1 MINSIDIID
10 SEVLLNPANINN
22 IQSLNSIQEEK
33 EFNSLDSCSHGG
45 IYSTKNYLQVKIDFS
60 SNINPLG
67 ISRQVLKEI
76 KANIKQIS
84 HVYPDSNCNLL
95 KKSIAEFVKHD
106 IDKEWINVGNG
117 ATEIIHNFV
126 RAVSLGNSIIISP
139 TFCEYELASKRCKMK
154 INFVPLS
161 KKLQIR
167 ADKVIEISKKT
178 NSNSLIFICNP
189 NNPTGLVNTQM
200 IEKILSSIDS
210 SKTIVLLDESFIEFL
225 NNIEK
230 ESLMS
235 KIKEYHNL
243 AILRSMTKSYGLAGL
258 RLGYIVANPRLIR
271 KLKLFQIPWSVNGIA
286 QIAGIAALND
296 QDHIIRAKKIIERE
310 KNYMFRHINNKE
322 NHATALESDVNFFLI
337 KLKNINSTTYQKI
350 LLNFYGIYVRDC
362 SSFRGMSA
370 DFIRVALKTHKDNVG
385 LIKAIYDINDH
396 LIKSTMFKSKQF

>member
-1 MINSIDIID
+1 M
-10 SEVLLNPANINN
+10 LNPANINSV
-22 IQSLNSIQEEK
+22 QSLNSIQEEK
-33 EFNSLDSCSHGG
+33 KFNSLDSCSHGG

-76 KANIKQIS
+76 RKNLKQIS

-95 KKSIAEFVKHD
+95 KKSIAKYVEHD
-106 IDKEWINVGNG
+106 IDTEWISVGNG

-126 RAVSLGNSIIISP
+126 RALSLSNSIIIPP
-139 TFCEYELASKRCKMK
+139 TFCEYELVSKRCKMK
-154 INFVPLS
+154 IDYIPLS
-161 KKLQIR
+161 KKLQIQ
-167 ADKVIEISKKT
+167 ADKVIEKSKI

-200 IEKILSSIDS
+200 IEKILSSIDR
-210 SKTIVLLDESFIEFL
+210 SKTILLIDESFIEFL
-225 NNIEK
+225 NDIEK

-235 KIKEYHNL
+235 KIKEYPNL

-310 KNYMFRHINNKE
+310 KNYMIKHINNKE

-362 SSFRGMSA
+362 SSFRGISA
-370 DFIRVALKTHKDNVG
+370 DFIRVAVKTHKDNVG
-385 LIKAIYDINDH
+385 LLKAIYDINDH
-396 LIKSTMFKSKQF
+396 LNKSMMFKSKQV